1 MEILISG
8 IKKQHGPQMKGS
20 SSHTEHKNSTW
31 LVGLS
36 CKNSEVKQEELLAQP
51 RAAQMWHLAFAQHP
65 TPSGRSF
72 GGVSVGKVYCDYTAV
87 KNVSFLVSSVS
98 AKLVKV
104 FFFSSSTAIFV
115 LRPALQHSW

>member
-1 MEILISG
+1 MQIKKVQRGNTDLWD
-8 IKKQHGPQMKGS
+8 KKQHGPQMKGS

-31 LVGLS
+31 LVGMS

-87 KNVSFLVSSVS
+87 KNVSFLVNSVS
-98 AKLVKV
+98 AKLVK
-104 FFFSSSTAIFV
+104 FFFFFP
-115 LRPALQHSW
+115 LPWLFLF